1 MHKEKDCIFCKI
13 ITKELSCYK
22 IYEDE
27 NLIVI
32 LDINPYSIGHTLIIP
47 KEHFNW
53 LWEIGSKEYYELMGK
68 TKYFANILQKVFK
81 TEWVEMVVAGIGI
94 QHTHIHLLPRQKNDG
109 LGELPTKPIIPKPND
124 SEMQKIAE
132 NIRKAL

>member
-1 MHKEKDCIFCKI
+1 
-13 ITKELSCYK
+13 
-22 IYEDE
+22 
-27 NLIVI
+27 
-32 LDINPYSIGHTLIIP
+32 
-47 KEHFNW
+47 
-53 LWEIGSKEYYELMGK
+53 
-68 TKYFANILQKVFK
+68 
-81 TEWVEMVVAGIGI
+81 MVVAGIGI